1 MTCSNG
7 KKYFFGVK
15 SLILYDQDTFVPK
28 GIFEVIGSVE
38 YSEEIEKLLLTGG
51 HRKGAWAIEAG
62 EPALSLTATLKEYPN
77 FAFEMFANA
86 DITETTGED
95 ATGFV
100 DTIANQVGTSIT
112 HATTGIAS
120 IQVDTAADLKY
131 GRYYFKATG
140 AMTGIG
146 AITSDGVIT
155 TTSNIELGHA
165 SDNTLSAAAGVLSV
179 EGNAVYM
186 AGGTD
191 VADGDVVDILTLDI
205 ENSTLTAITDTEIL
219 IGTGAGTSNYAA
231 LSGDVTMTN
240 AGVTSI
246 GNDKVLEADLKA
258 VNAPTDEYCLTYES
272 TDGDFEWH
280 ECGGSGLVYSTKAS
294 GGDTLVDGDCGG
306 FHIST
311 GAQTITLPDC
321 DAGLLGCRIQVMNN
335 DTGELTKVATPA
347 GDTGYLIDGTSLGGA
362 AQDFGLDDGIIHGSG
377 TFVCAFADM
386 WYVVSQVGVITDEN

>member
-120 IQVDTAADLKY
+120 VAAISGSEALLPFGRIVVVGTSDPTKVNVYLQGDVSSGVIPIVNELPLLAADL
-131 GRYYFKATG
+131 
-140 AMTGIG
+140 
-146 AITSDGVIT
+146 VI
-155 TTSNIELGHA
+155 
-165 SDNTLSAAAGVLSV
+165 AGT
-179 EGNAVYM
+179 
-186 AGGTD
+186 GGTTD
-191 VADGDVVDILTLDI
+191 MTDYGI
-205 ENSTLTAITDTEIL
+205 EFT
-219 IGTGAGTSNYAA
+219 
-231 LSGDVTMTN
+231 
-240 AGVTSI
+240 
-246 GNDKVLEADLKA
+246 
-258 VNAPTDEYCLTYES
+258 
-272 TDGDFEWH
+272 
-280 ECGGSGLVYSTKAS
+280 GGSGAVAFVEDDVAYFDVRPTNSIYTKISVGSNDTVSKFGVLLVYPRTSEGRQSIVRFPNVGAAGMNFGASTREFS
-294 GGDTLVDGDCGG
+294 E
-306 FHIST
+306 FEE
-311 GAQTITLPDC
+311 
-321 DAGLLGCRIQVMNN
+321 VMNP
-335 DTGELTKVATPA
+335 L
-347 GDTGYLIDGTSLGGA
+347 L
-362 AQDFGLDDGIIHGSG
+362 
-377 TFVCAFADM
+377 C
-386 WYVVSQVGVITDEN
+386 TDEDTVYVEETIVYV